1 MKIGSAVPIFIGKSG
16 MESSKICN
24 AVDVFLEKSATHTKE
39 NLGLRQHDLGL
50 DAGAG
55 VNQVVAEEYLRR
67 SSAGSAVL
75 GHVVG
80 ADADCG
86 GAGLFHM
93 VVTIGFTVYM
103 T

>member
-24 AVDVFLEKSATHTKE
+24 AVDVFPEKSATQTKE

-50 DAGAG
+50 D
-55 VNQVVAEEYLRR
+55 
-67 SSAGSAVL
+67 
-75 GHVVG
+75 
-80 ADADCG
+80 G
-86 GAGLFHM
+86 GAALFHM
-93 VVTIGFTVYM
+93 VVTLGFTVYM